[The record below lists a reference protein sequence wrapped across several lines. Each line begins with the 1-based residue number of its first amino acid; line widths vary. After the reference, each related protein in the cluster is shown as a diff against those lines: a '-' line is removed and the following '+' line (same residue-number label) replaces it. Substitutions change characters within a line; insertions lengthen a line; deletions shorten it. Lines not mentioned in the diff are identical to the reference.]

1 MKIFLLL
8 CLTMIFCA
16 AQAQHEK
23 DMLQDQ
29 DISVMEA
36 RSHEKIFDSS
46 RKASL
51 TAASNNFDVK
61 YYRCEWEVDPAVRY
75 IKGVVTTHF
84 VMSSAGNVI
93 SLDLSD
99 VLTVSSVKQRGTSLS
114 FTRSNNTLNITF
126 PLSVASGVK
135 DSLTI
140 VYEGVPSTDGEAFI
154 STTHGSGPTLSAV
167 MWTLSEPFG
176 SKNWWPCKNGLDD
189 KADSVDIHIT
199 HPAAYKAAANGLL
212 QSEVAVA
219 GNKIKTHWKHK
230 YSIASYLVC
239 FAVSNYTLLNH
250 SVMIGSTSVPMKT
263 YCYPESQTA
272 FQAGTQN
279 ALDAMV
285 LYSSL
290 FGDYPFKNEKY
301 GHVQFG
307 WGGGMEHQTNSF
319 MVSLNELLV
328 AHELGHQWFGDKVTC
343 ASWEDIWLNEG
354 FATHL
359 SSIYRENKYPA
370 ATKTDRTNEINSI
383 TSLPNGSVRVDNTA
397 DVNRIFS
404 NRLSYYKGS
413 HLLYM
418 LRWILGD
425 ATFFT
430 AVKNYVNDPALAYG
444 FATTNHLKNHLES
457 ASGKNLTY
465 FFDQWYTGQGYPSY
479 QIQWSPS
486 GNSVEVKL
494 NQTTSH
500 ASVGFFQLPVPLRFK
515 NSVTAQ
521 QKLVVL
527 NNTSNGQ
534 LFTENL
540 GFTADVVEFDPD
552 VWLITKNNVLTKIS
566 GPLPVV
572 FASFKVECNDT
583 FPRLTWETSEEV
595 NAAYFEVQKSIDAVS
610 WIKIGTVN
618 AVGDSRVS
626 NVYNFPDESTSS
638 QKSYYRIVEHDLD
651 GKTQQTRIV
660 AAQCNVAEEAQVSI
674 SPNPVGDNLHLNMS
688 PSITEAVLIKIYDVS
703 GIVWRQEEIL
713 FAAGKKPINISDLP
727 SGLYILKWT
736 NHNQKESGT
745 IRFLKE

>member
-1 MKIFLLL
+1 MKIILALWF
-8 CLTMIFCA
+8 TAFYCA
-16 AQAQHEK
+16 AHAQTETHEF
-23 DMLQDQ
+23 QDP
-29 DISVMEA
+29 DISVIEA
-36 RSHEKIFDSS
+36 RSHQKVFGAS

-51 TAASNNFDVK
+51 SAASNNFDVK
-61 YYRCEWEVDPAVRY
+61 YYRCEWEVDPAIRY
-75 IKGVVTTHF
+75 IKGTVTTHF

-99 VLTVSSVKQRGTSLS
+99 LLTVSSVKQRGSSLS
-114 FTRSNNTLNITF
+114 YTRSDNTLTITF
-126 PLSVASGVK
+126 PAPVVAGVK
-135 DSLTI
+135 DSISI
-140 VYEGVPSTDGEAFI
+140 VYEGIPPTDGDAFV
-154 STTHGSGPTLSAV
+154 STTHGSGPTLSPV

-176 SKNWWPCKNGLDD
+176 SKNWWPCKNGLND

-199 HPAAYKAAANGLL
+199 HPATYKAAANGLL
-212 QSEVAVA
+212 QSEVAA
-219 GNKIKTHWKHK
+219 PGGKIKTHWKHK

-250 SVMIGSTSVPMKT
+250 SVVISGTSVPMKT
-263 YCYPESQTA
+263 YCYPESQAA

-279 ALDAMV
+279 TLDAMV

-319 MVSLNELLV
+319 MVSLNEGLV

-359 SSIYRENKYPA
+359 ASIYKENKYPA
-370 ATKTDRTNEINSI
+370 TIKTSRINEINSI
-383 TSLPNGSVRVDNTA
+383 TSLPNGSVRVDNVN

-404 NRLSYYKGS
+404 NRLTYFKGS

-430 AVKNYVNDPALAYG
+430 AVKNYINDPALAYG
-444 FATTNHLKNHLES
+444 FATTNHLKSHLEA

-479 QIQWSPS
+479 KVDWSPS

-494 NQTTSH
+494 SQTTSH
-500 ASVGFFQLPVPLRFK
+500 ASVSFFQLPVPLLFK
-515 NSVTAQ
+515 NSVTFQ
-521 QKLVVL
+521 QKHVVL

-540 GFTADVVEFDPD
+540 GFNADVIEFDPD
-552 VWLITKNNVLTKIS
+552 VWLITKNNVLTKFS
-566 GPLPVV
+566 GPLPVT
-572 FASFKVECNDT
+572 FSLFRVECSGP
-583 FPRLTWETSEEV
+583 FPRLIWETSEEI
-595 NAAYFEVQKSIDAVS
+595 NADYFEVQKSIDAVS
-610 WIKIGTVN
+610 WEKIGSVG
-618 AVGDSRVS
+618 AVGDSKARNAYS
-626 NVYNFPDESTSS
+626 FEDASGGS
-638 QKSYYRIVEHDLD
+638 QKSYYRIVEHDMD

-660 AAQCNVAEEAQVSI
+660 AAQCHVARESQATL
-674 SPNPVGDNLHLNMS
+674 SPNPVGENFQLNIPLS
-688 PSITEAVLIKIYDVS
+688 VS
-703 GIVWRQEEIL
+703 GPVTVDIYGVRGIVRQQQEYHFSTQE
-713 FAAGKKPINISDLP
+713 KSINVSKLP
-727 SGLYILKWT
+727 SGIYLLKWT
-736 NHNQKESGT
+736 SRSQKDSGT